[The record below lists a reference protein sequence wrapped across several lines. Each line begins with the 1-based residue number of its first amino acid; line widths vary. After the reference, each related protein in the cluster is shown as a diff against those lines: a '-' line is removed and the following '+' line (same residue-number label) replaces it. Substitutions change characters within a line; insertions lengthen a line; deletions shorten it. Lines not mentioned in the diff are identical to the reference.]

1 MIRRLA
7 SEIDSSINIVEDQ
20 LVGFVE
26 SRYVRRV
33 DDYFIG
39 YLSSQ
44 TGCNRGC
51 AFCHLTATNQT
62 KFIDLTVADML
73 HQANYILDEYSY
85 DRDDNQCPAQVVH
98 WNWMARGEALAN
110 KHILNRSNELLSQLG
125 QLSLDNGLIPK
136 FNISTIMP
144 VTLRQSLSEIFPV
157 ITPTIYYS
165 LYSVNEQWRKH
176 WMPAAMSVDEA
187 IRDLKAYQ
195 KISRKII
202 KVHGAFIAHENDSAQ
217 DIEQLIKKL
226 DGLHCEFNIVR
237 YNPYS
242 PDQGVESEKLE
253 EILYNIQLYMP
264 AKIINRV
271 GQDVY
276 ASCGT
281 FLTG

>member
-1 MIRRLA
+1 MVTRLA
-7 SEIDSSINIVEDQ
+7 SQLDRSVNIVENQ

-51 AFCHLTATNQT
+51 VFCHLTATNQT
-62 KFIDLTVADML
+62 RFIDLTVADML
-73 HQANYILDEYSY
+73 NQANLIFDEYAK
-85 DRDDNQCPAQVVH
+85 DRDHTEIPAKIVH
-98 WNWMARGEALAN
+98 WNWMARGEPLAN
-110 KHILNRSNELLSQLG
+110 KHLINRSHELLSQLG

-144 VTLRQSLSEIFPV
+144 MTLKTSLSEIFPI

-165 LYSVNEQWRKH
+165 LYSVNESWRKK
-176 WMPAAMSVDEA
+176 WMPTAMFVDEA
-187 IRDLKAYQ
+187 LRDLRAYQ

-202 KVHGAFIAHENDSAQ
+202 KVHGAFIANENDSEQ
-217 DIEQLIKKL
+217 DLENLVRKL

-242 PDQGVESEKLE
+242 QDQGVESEKLE
-253 EILYNIQLYMP
+253 EILYKIQLYMP

-281 FLTG
+281 FLES